1 MATASSPLPSAVA
14 DRRKYDSSTRAE
26 GSRATRR
33 RILAAASEFFLAK
46 GYLGTTLDGVAA
58 HAEVSPQTVY
68 NLVGGKAALFKAVYD
83 VTLAGDDEPV
93 PLADRP
99 MFQKVMRA
107 DSPRDA
113 FAAYAEIG
121 KVLWERVGPLVQ
133 VATAQAAAG
142 DRDLRAFV
150 ATIEAERTTGV
161 RGLVHHLADR
171 FGLRPGL
178 TEDRAADIV
187 WVLAAPD
194 MIDRLVVERG
204 WTWDDYRDWVAET
217 ATHALFA

>member
-1 MATASSPLPSAVA
+1 MAG
-14 DRRKYDSSTRAE
+14 RRKYDSSTRAE

-33 RILAAASEFFLAK
+33 RILDAAQELFLAK
-46 GYLGTTLDGVAA
+46 GYLGTTLDGIAA

-83 VTLAGDDEPV
+83 VTLAGDDEPI
-93 PLADRP
+93 PLVDRP
-99 MFQKVMRA
+99 VFQEVLQA
-107 DSPRDA
+107 DSPQAA
-113 FAAYAEIG
+113 FTAYAEVG
-121 KVLWERVGPLVQ
+121 QLLWERVGPLVRI
-133 VATAQAAAG
+133 AAG
-142 DRDLRAFV
+142 NGELRAFV
-150 ATIEAERTTGV
+150 ATIEAERSTGV
-161 RGLVHHLADR
+161 RRLVHHLAER

-187 WVLAAPD
+187 WVLAAPE

-204 WTWDDYRDWVAET
+204 WTWNAYREWVAET

>member
-1 MATASSPLPSAVA
+1 
-14 DRRKYDSSTRAE
+14 RAE

-33 RILAAASEFFLAK
+33 RILDAAQELFLAK
-46 GYLGTTLDGVAA
+46 GYLGTTLDGIAA

-83 VTLAGDDEPV
+83 VTLAGDDEPI
-93 PLADRP
+93 PLVDRP
-99 MFQKVMRA
+99 VFQEVLQA
-107 DSPRDA
+107 DSPQAA
-113 FAAYAEIG
+113 FTAYAEVG
-121 KVLWERVGPLVQ
+121 QLLWERVGPLVRI
-133 VATAQAAAG
+133 AAG
-142 DRDLRAFV
+142 NGELREFV
-150 ATIEAERTTGV
+150 ATIEAERSTGV
-161 RGLVHHLADR
+161 RRLVHHLAER

-187 WVLAAPD
+187 WVLAAPE

-204 WTWDDYRDWVAET
+204 WTWNAYREWVAET

>member
-1 MATASSPLPSAVA
+1 VA
-14 DRRKYDSSTRAE
+14 GRRKYDSSTRAE

-33 RILAAASEFFLAK
+33 RILDAAQELFLAK
-46 GYLGTTLDGVAA
+46 GYLGTTLDGIAA

-83 VTLAGDDEPV
+83 VTLAGDDEPI
-93 PLADRP
+93 PLVDRP
-99 MFQKVMRA
+99 VFQEVLQA
-107 DSPRDA
+107 DSPQAA
-113 FAAYAEIG
+113 FTAYAEVG
-121 KVLWERVGPLVQ
+121 QLLWERVGPLVRI
-133 VATAQAAAG
+133 AAG
-142 DRDLRAFV
+142 NGELRAFV
-150 ATIEAERTTGV
+150 ATIEAERSTGV
-161 RGLVHHLADR
+161 RRLVHHLAER

-187 WVLAAPD
+187 WVLAAPE

-204 WTWDDYRDWVAET
+204 WTWNAYREWVAET